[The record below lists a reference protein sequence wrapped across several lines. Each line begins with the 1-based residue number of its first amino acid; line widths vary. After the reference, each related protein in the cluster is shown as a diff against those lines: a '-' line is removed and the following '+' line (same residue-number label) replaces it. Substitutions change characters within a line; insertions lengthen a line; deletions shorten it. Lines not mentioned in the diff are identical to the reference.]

1 MRAAGIFRVG
11 QRPKIRAA
19 EPREKTLFARA
30 DDEDMTETENRARKV
45 SGKQGIILVLVKYRA
60 RPFHDFF
67 LWVSL
72 HEFVEGHFTL
82 RDFFFCFFPTSP
94 SPITFPIVRPYQ
106 IKANNVRKTCNVVYL
121 WYPTL

>member
-19 EPREKTLFARA
+19 DPREKTLFARA
-30 DDEDMTETENRARKV
+30 DDEDITETENRARKV

-72 HEFVEGHFTL
+72 HEFVGGHFTL
-82 RDFFFCFFPTSP
+82 RDFFLFLPHLPVPHHFSNSP
-94 SPITFPIVRPYQ
+94 PLSNQ
-106 IKANNVRKTCNVVYL
+106 G
-121 WYPTL
+121 